1 MKNPKPPI
9 TLWAIRDAPCRLH
22 SRTGFT
28 LLEILVAIAILALVV
43 TSLYGA
49 YSGTLETTEKV
60 ESVRDV
66 DQAARLALMQ
76 MADDFKSLYYTKS
89 QGNDGPS
96 PYRLGGGEVA
106 EGEEGSLVEFA
117 STNHLGFDMI
127 FPSQLINRV
136 IYVLEKDPD
145 NERYHRLIRK
155 ELPFADLPGQQQ
167 EVTVEIADGIKKLTL
182 TYFNEDG
189 QVFTQWDSSAMETEG
204 LLPRIVHIQLQ
215 LAEDESRTFEIKVAI
230 RVQGAGDSGQGEA
243 ESRQ

>member
-1 MKNPKPPI
+1 MNNAAKQYKYYVPQP
-9 TLWAIRDAPCRLH
+9 R
-22 SRTGFT
+22 GFT

-76 MADDFKSLYYTKS
+76 MADDLKSLYYTKS
-89 QGNDGPS
+89 QKNDEPS
-96 PYRLGGGEVA
+96 PFRFGGGTLA

-136 IYVLEKDPD
+136 IYVLEKESE
-145 NERYHRLIRK
+145 NERSQRLIRK

-167 EVTVEIADGIKKLTL
+167 EVAVEIADGIKELTL

-189 QVFTQWDSSAMETEG
+189 QEFTQWDSSAKETEG
-204 LLPRIVHIQLQ
+204 LLPRLVHIQLQ
-215 LAEDESRTFEIKVAI
+215 LEGDESRRFETKVAI
-230 RVQGAGDSGQGEA
+230 RVQAAADSGQEGA
-243 ESRQ
+243 ESGQ